1 MRWAEH
7 HLAGCISLLWLQLC
21 LALHGQHLLSQTD
34 FTDLYRSTNIAS
46 IASGGAEFELLV
58 VCGLA
63 CFLLAGSAGDD
74 QRRVVTPPQAREW
87 GVDFMVIGRPITRA
101 ENPTAAVD
109 DILQSLS

>member
-1 MRWAEH
+1 MSGWIDYNSDGVFDNATERAQI
-7 HLAGCISLLWLQLC
+7 AVPNGS
-21 LALHGQHLLSQTD
+21 SD
-34 FTDLYRSTNIAS
+34 VRFTLTFPAIP
-46 IASGGAEFELLV
+46 
-58 VCGLA
+58 
-63 CFLLAGSAGDD
+63 AGSAGDD